1 LAKNKSADIFRSMKI
16 YMSEEAMY
24 KEEKLYLALVSKL
37 KQLGVPEVIVTH
49 GISGY
54 GKWNNSLA
62 GAADSAPSIPV
73 IVEAIDHSW
82 QISNI
87 MWKIEDMVNKCL
99 VTTTDI
105 GVVRYNDLDEKL

>member
-1 LAKNKSADIFRSMKI
+1 
-16 YMSEEAMY
+16 MSEEAMY

-37 KQLGVPEVIVTH
+37 KQLGVPEVTVTH
-49 GISGY
+49 GIAGY
-54 GKWNNSLA
+54 GKWNKSSA
-62 GAADSAPSIPV
+62 GAAAPAPNAPV

-105 GVVRYNDLDEKL
+105 GVVRYNDMDEKL